1 MFVVEENETRRKHCD
16 LEGTKERTLYG
27 DGRIRSP
34 NKTCP
39 RFSTGDRSPSTAQ
52 KSKLNINHEYPSIK

>member
-1 MFVVEENETRRKHCD
+1 MSIKE
-16 LEGTKERTLYG
+16 ERTLYG

-39 RFSTGDRSPSTAQ
+39 RFSTGDRSPATEQ
-52 KSKLNINHEYPSIK
+52 KSKLEKKEVISFIFLIQSK

>member
-1 MFVVEENETRRKHCD
+1 MSIKE
-16 LEGTKERTLYG
+16 ERTLYG

-39 RFSTGDRSPSTAQ
+39 RFSTGDRSPATEQ
-52 KSKLNINHEYPSIK
+52 KSKLEKKSNFLFFSIQSK